1 MSTSAKKNA
10 LAAAEDALRS
20 VMLSYPE
27 ATEDFPWDHR
37 AGKVKG
43 KMFLILVLDE
53 AGLNVTTK
61 LPQSNE
67 AALMLPFCTPTGY
80 GMGKSGWVTSQFKPG
95 DDVPVALLTK
105 WIDESYRAVAPK
117 KLVERLDA
125 KDGAVAEKPAAKKSA
140 PKKPAAKNVVAKKP
154 AAKKSPAKKSAAR
167 RGKSPLPLGEG

>member
-1 MSTSAKKNA
+1 MSPKPRSKNNA
-10 LAAAEDALRS
+10 LAAAEDALRE

-43 KMFLILVLDE
+43 KMFLILALEED
-53 AGLNVTTK
+53 GLHVTTK

-67 AALMLPFCTPTGY
+67 AALMMPFCTPTGY
-80 GMGKSGWVTSQFKPG
+80 GMGKSGWVTSLFKPG

-105 WIDESYRAVAPK
+105 WIDESFRAVAPK

-125 KDGAVAEKPAAKKSA
+125 KSEVA
-140 PKKPAAKNVVAKKP
+140 PKKAPAAKKP
-154 AAKKSPAKKSAAR
+154 AAKKSATVKKSASK

>member
-1 MSTSAKKNA
+1 MSPKPRPNNA
-10 LAAAEDALRS
+10 LAAAEDALRD

-43 KMFLILVLDE
+43 KMFLILALE
-53 AGLNVTTK
+53 ADGLHVTTK

-67 AALMLPFCTPTGY
+67 AALMMPFCTPTGY
-80 GMGKSGWVTSQFKPG
+80 GMGKSGWVTSLFKPG
-95 DDVPVALLTK
+95 DDVPVALLTR
-105 WIDESYRAVAPK
+105 WIDESFRAVAPK

-125 KDGAVAEKPAAKKSA
+125 KNEVVAEKAPARATKKAPAVKKAAAKKSA
-140 PKKPAAKNVVAKKP
+140 TV
-154 AAKKSPAKKSAAR
+154 KKSASK

>member
-1 MSTSAKKNA
+1 MSPSPAKKSA
-10 LAAAEDALRS
+10 LAAAEDALRT

-27 ATEDFPWDHR
+27 TTEEFPWDHR
-37 AGKVKG
+37 TAKVKG
-43 KMFLILVLDE
+43 KMFVILVLDE
-53 AGLNVTTK
+53 RGLNVTTK

-80 GMGKSGWVTSQFKPG
+80 GMGKSGWVTSQFKSG

-125 KDGAVAEKPAAKKSA
+125 KDGAVPEKPATKKA
-140 PKKPAAKNVVAKKP
+140 PVKKA
-154 AAKKSPAKKSAAR
+154 AAKKSPARKSASKRA
-167 RGKSPLPLGEG
+167 KSPLPLGEG

>member
-1 MSTSAKKNA
+1 MSPKPRPKNA
-10 LAAAEDALRS
+10 LAAAEDALRD

-43 KMFLILVLDE
+43 KMFLILALE
-53 AGLNVTTK
+53 ADGLHVTTK

-80 GMGKSGWVTSQFKPG
+80 GMGKSGWVTSLFKPG
-95 DDVPVALLTK
+95 EDVPVELLTK

-117 KLVERLDA
+117 KLVERLDG
-125 KDGAVAEKPAAKKSA
+125 KSEPVPEKKKAPAAKKTA
-140 PKKPAAKNVVAKKP
+140 AKKP
-154 AAKKSPAKKSAAR
+154 VSKRAR
-167 RGKSPLPLGEG
+167 SPLPLGEG